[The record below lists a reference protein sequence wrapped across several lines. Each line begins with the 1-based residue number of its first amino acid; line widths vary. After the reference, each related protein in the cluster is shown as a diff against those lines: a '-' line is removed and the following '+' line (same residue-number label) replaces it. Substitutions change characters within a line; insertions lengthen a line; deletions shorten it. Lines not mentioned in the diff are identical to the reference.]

1 MRTVLISLQCTML
14 SVSILRRCAI
24 LKLWKSSNMPK
35 AVFECCNKITNS
47 YDTFYR
53 PKYFETY
60 YIVWK
65 WQLVI
70 EITYLHLSL
79 KVLHLVLLCKQ
90 SRDVTYII
98 VKIFCK
104 HSHISY
110 NIRVLEDLFRY
121 SVRKNMEIRSSYDN
135 TKTGKRFPKK
145 H

>member
-14 SVSILRRCAI
+14 SVSILQRCAI
-24 LKLWKSSNMPK
+24 LKLWKSSNMPE
-35 AVFECCNKITNS
+35 AIFECCNKITNS
-47 YDTFYR
+47 YNKQTQ
-53 PKYFETY
+53 YFQKKVEVMLR
-60 YIVWK
+60 IE

-70 EITYLHLSL
+70 EITNQHLSL
-79 KVLHLVLLCKQ
+79 KILHLVLLCKQ

-121 SVRKNMEIRSSYDN
+121 SVSKNIEVCSSYDL
-135 TKTGKRFPKK
+135 
-145 H
+145 

>member
-47 YDTFYR
+47 YDTFDVTV
-53 PKYFETY
+53 KKHCM
-60 YIVWK
+60 K

-121 SVRKNMEIRSSYDN
+121 SVRKTMEIRCSYDN
-135 TKTGKRFPKK
+135 TKTSKIFPKK